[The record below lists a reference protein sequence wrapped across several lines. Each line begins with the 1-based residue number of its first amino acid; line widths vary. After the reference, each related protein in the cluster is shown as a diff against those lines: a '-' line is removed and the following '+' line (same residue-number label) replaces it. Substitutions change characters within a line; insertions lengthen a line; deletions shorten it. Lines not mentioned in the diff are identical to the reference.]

1 MNCATRQHGWL
12 EELNI
17 TIFIFS
23 YLSLRKEKKIS
34 IDIRKHKE
42 KNVSML
48 YNLMPEID
56 ISEATTLI
64 DFNFQKSGR

>member
-1 MNCATRQHGWL
+1 MPPGNMDGWKSSTLPYSFLVIFPL
-12 EELNI
+12 E
-17 TIFIFS
+17 
-23 YLSLRKEKKIS
+23 RKKIS
-34 IDIRKHKE
+34 IEIRKHKE

-64 DFNFQKSGR
+64 DFNFQKSVR